1 MARESQNQHPFPA
14 ESSGTQKARIK
25 QNPRSCGTQQ
35 SAESA
40 VDFPAVAEAKNQN
53 EQPFVLDLA
62 DEPVITHTV
71 FPELSKLGAS
81 QSLTNAARVIQW
93 GETFVKELQDAL
105 ALLWV
110 ELAQIAV
117 DLGGELNSHV

>member
-1 MARESQNQHPFPA
+1 MAY
-14 ESSGTQKARIK
+14 
-25 QNPRSCGTQQ
+25 
-35 SAESA
+35 
-40 VDFPAVAEAKNQN
+40 AKNQN

-71 FPELSKLGAS
+71 FPELSKLGAL
-81 QSLTNAARVIQW
+81 QSLTNAAWVIEW
-93 GETFVKELQDAL
+93 GETFVKELQDAP